1 VRKALGDIV
10 GGFFCACARS
20 FWWGI
25 KRLAESDGQFATL
38 PGAFRNHPLFEMILG
53 EGLDGL
59 LQSRLDQRAVGR
71 KGDEL
76 HFVIA
81 RQRGFGIE
89 SGHPLDL
96 AGIATPGDAAPWP
109 GQSHCSKAAGVLRR
123 PRFTPRRC
131 RDRQTMNEAVSR

>member
-1 VRKALGDIV
+1 
-10 GGFFCACARS
+10 
-20 FWWGI
+20 
-25 KRLAESDGQFATL
+25 
-38 PGAFRNHPLFEMILG
+38 MILG
-53 EGLDGL
+53 EGLKPPAKS
-59 LQSRLDQRAVGR
+59 SRSAAVGR

-81 RQRGFGIE
+81 GQRGFGIE

-109 GQSHCSKAAGVLRR
+109 GQSHCSKAGVLRR

-131 RDRQTMNEAVSR
+131 RDRRTKNEAVSR

>member
-1 VRKALGDIV
+1 MRKALGDIV
-10 GGFFCACARS
+10 GGFFLRVRRS

-81 RQRGFGIE
+81 GQRGFGIE
-89 SGHPLDL
+89 SGHPL
-96 AGIATPGDAAPWP
+96 A
-109 GQSHCSKAAGVLRR
+109 QVRR
-123 PRFTPRRC
+123 STPRSNLR
-131 RDRQTMNEAVSR
+131 ESR